1 VNENFDE
8 SSVQLRDDTR
18 VPKNIQLELLATVSV
33 DRVDQK
39 RHRGYAI
46 KMCEIDNGVAA
57 AKYILQGMAIPSG
70 QDLCV
75 TNALKKQLP
84 VELQMELCARSG

>member
-1 VNENFDE
+1 MDENFDE

-18 VPKNIQLELLATVSV
+18 VPTNIQLELLAMVSV

-39 RHRGYAI
+39 RHRGYTI
-46 KMCEIDNGVAA
+46 KMREIDNGVAA
-57 AKYILQGMAIPSG
+57 AKYVLEARAVHSG

-75 TNALKKQLP
+75 TNASKKQRP